1 MTSPSEL
8 RKDPISG
15 RWVII
20 ATERSKRPDEFR
32 SERWPPRRK
41 PGAALFCPFCPGNEA
56 KTPPEIYAVP
66 GVGASPGGAGWR
78 VRVVPNK
85 FPALTRGET
94 PIRSRRGL
102 FESLDGI
109 GVHEVIIESP
119 DHDKDLPD
127 LPPDHVRD
135 ILSACQSRFRS
146 IEAEPQYAYI
156 QLFKNKGPEAGA
168 SLSHPHSQIVATPII
183 PKRVKEE
190 IFASERHFRRT
201 GKCLF
206 CRTLVEEIEA
216 GERIVRANGHFAAVA
231 PFASRFPFEMR
242 IFPRRH
248 SPYFSAAAPEEIAAL
263 GEILQAVLS
272 TLKSILDDP
281 PFNIILHQGPHPA
294 RAREISPDID
304 RIAHWYIEII
314 PVLTRIAGFEWG
326 TGFYINP
333 VVPEDAARF
342 LRG

>member
-8 RKDPISG
+8 RRDPVSG

-20 ATERSKRPDEFR
+20 AAGRSKRPDEYR
-32 SERWPPRRK
+32 AERRLAVRK
-41 PGAALFCPFCPGNEA
+41 PGPAPFCPFCPGNEA
-56 KTPPEIYAVP
+56 KTPPAIYTVP
-66 GVGASPGGAGWR
+66 EAGAGPGDTGWR

-85 FPALTRGET
+85 FPALTRGES
-94 PIRSRRGL
+94 PLLRRRGL
-102 FESLDGI
+102 FESMAGI

-119 DHDKDLPD
+119 LHDADLPD

-168 SLSHPHSQIVATPII
+168 SLSHPHFQIVATPII
-183 PKRVKEE
+183 PKQVEEE
-190 IFASERHFRRT
+190 IYASDRHLRRT
-201 GKCLF
+201 GECLF
-206 CRTLVEEIEA
+206 CRTLGEETEA
-216 GERIVRANGHFAAVA
+216 VERIVRANAHFSAFA

-248 SPYFSAAAPEEIAAL
+248 SPYFSAASPDELEAL
-263 GEILQAVLS
+263 GEVLRAVLARLR
-272 TLKSILDDP
+272 TLLDDP
-281 PFNIILHQGPHPA
+281 PFNIILHQGPHTA
-294 RAREISPDID
+294 HAREIWPSID
-304 RIAHWYIEII
+304 RISHWYIEII

-333 VVPEDAARF
+333 IVPEDAARF

>member
-1 MTSPSEL
+1 MMSLSEL
-8 RKDPISG
+8 RRDPVSG

-20 ATERSKRPDEFR
+20 AAGRSKRPDEYR
-32 SERWPPRRK
+32 TERRLFVRN
-41 PGAALFCPFCPGNEA
+41 PGTAVFCPFCPGNEA
-56 KTPPEIYAVP
+56 KTPPAIYTVPVP
-66 GVGASPGGAGWR
+66 GTQPEDSGWR

-85 FPALTRGET
+85 FPALTRGEA
-94 PIRSRRGL
+94 PIPSRRGL
-102 FESLDGI
+102 FESMEGI

-119 DHDKDLPD
+119 AHDTDLPD

-168 SLSHPHSQIVATPII
+168 SLSHPHFQIVATPIV
-183 PKRVKEE
+183 PKQVEEE
-190 IFASERHFRRT
+190 IYASDRHFRRT
-201 GKCLF
+201 GECLF
-206 CRTLVEEIEA
+206 CRTLGEETEA
-216 GERIVRANGHFAAVA
+216 DERIVRANAHVAALA

-248 SPYFSAAAPEEIAAL
+248 SPYFSAAAPEELAAL
-263 GEILQAVLS
+263 GEVLQAVLAKLRS
-272 TLKSILDDP
+272 LLDDP
-281 PFNIILHQGPHPA
+281 PFNIILHQGPHTA
-294 RAREISPDID
+294 RAREIWPDID
-304 RIAHWYIEII
+304 RISHWYIEII

-333 VVPEDAARF
+333 VVPEDSARF

>member
-32 SERWPPRRK
+32 ADRQPIIRK
-41 PGAALFCPFCPGNEA
+41 SSAVLFCPFCRGNEV
-56 KTPPEIYAVP
+56 KTPPEIYAVR
-66 GVGASPGGAGWR
+66 GAGAPPDEAGWR

-85 FPALTRGET
+85 FPALTRGDT
-94 PIRSRRGL
+94 PVRNCRGL

-119 DHDKDLPD
+119 DHDKELPD

-146 IEAEPQYAYI
+146 IEAEPQYGYI
-156 QLFKNKGPEAGA
+156 QLFKNKGQEAGA

-190 IFASERHFRRT
+190 IYASERHHRRT
-201 GKCLF
+201 GDCLF
-206 CRTLVEEIEA
+206 CRTLSEETEA
-216 GERIVRANGHFAAVA
+216 AERVVRANEYFTAVA
-231 PFASRFPFEMR
+231 PFASRFPFETR

-248 SPYFSAAAPEEIAAL
+248 SPYFSAAGPEEIAGL
-263 GEILQAVLS
+263 GEILQSVL
-272 TLKSILDDP
+272 TKLKSILDDP
-281 PFNIILHQGPHPA
+281 PFNIILHQGPHPT
-294 RAREISPDID
+294 RARKVWPEID
-304 RIAHWYIEII
+304 RISHWYIEII

-333 VVPEDAARF
+333 VAPEDAARF